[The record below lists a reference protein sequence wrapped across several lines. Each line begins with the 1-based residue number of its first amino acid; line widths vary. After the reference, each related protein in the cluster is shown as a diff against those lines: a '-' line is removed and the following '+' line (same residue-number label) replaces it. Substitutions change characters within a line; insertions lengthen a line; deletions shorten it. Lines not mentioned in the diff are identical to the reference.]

1 MNGREAA
8 TSVAP
13 IALEPTGPE
22 QPPEPPPRQAAREPR
37 RPAPDAPPRTPAARR
52 LPGAARRA
60 RLKEHEAALVGG
72 YRELA
77 RLAYLVL
84 PGGTDRH
91 HRVLAAHAV
100 VQQALRGRGQDG
112 PPVDPATG
120 PYEGRAQEAVRLQV
134 LRGALARPLRRR
146 LLPLPRLW
154 GLRLFT
160 AAGSP
165 EDLALDQELARAT
178 PHTRAGYALRVLEG
192 LPSDRVVALLDRA
205 GVPDPGGA
213 LAEAERIHAG
223 HRAAGRD
230 LDRSPEFD
238 PCAVR
243 AQPTDLLR
251 RRAKGRLLAAAAAAV
266 LAAAVGLAPAQGP
279 APSAQRAGSAADP
292 AGRALPPPRRAAD
305 DAWRQTARL
314 DFGVWPARGDL
325 TTDQAL
331 LGRAA
336 AAWSGPAPQVRRT
349 VEPGTPD
356 GPPGAAQL
364 LYAGRPDGAAVVVL
378 YGEGRLARY
387 TEGPQPEL
395 TLARADD
402 ADVTTAAALV
412 LTRTPEGARY
422 LLAPWVDAA
431 DTRDLRTPDAA
442 ARPVPHP
449 DGLTPPLALTAD
461 ASCARRPVLQLRSSP
476 VVAEQHAFLLADV
489 GGLLPAHLTWTPPPD
504 GTPAR
509 PPREATG
516 PEALAAWARTSCG
529 LAGAGP
535 ADAGPGTRALNTWAF
550 ATQQLPEGEGA
561 ATWVC
566 VRRDRWDGGGS
577 AATALLLP
585 DPRRTA
591 PAPLRTAG
599 APETRACSRFDQN
612 VLAATWW
619 RGRSGKSYLLM
630 AGSRRLV
637 SVSATGALTLPE
649 TRTPARALAVPGA
662 GQGEVRLTGLLDTG
676 ARIGTLQ

>member
-1 MNGREAA
+1 M
-8 TSVAP
+8 P
-13 IALEPTGPE
+13 
-22 QPPEPPPRQAAREPR
+22 QPPWAAARPPR
-37 RPAPDAPPRTPAARR
+37 RTPAGPPGGR

-60 RLKEHEAALVGG
+60 RFREYEAALVGG

-91 HRVLAAHAV
+91 HRILAAHTV
-100 VQQALRGRGQDG
+100 VQQALRSARRAG
-112 PPVDPATG
+112 PPTARPTVPPAAQSTAQSTARSTAQ
-120 PYEGRAQEAVRLQV
+120 PQGRAYEAVRLQV
-134 LRGALARPLRRR
+134 LRGALAGPARRR
-146 LLPLPRLW
+146 PLPLPRLW

-165 EDLALDQELARAT
+165 EDLALDQALTRAA

-192 LPSDRVVALLDRA
+192 LTTERATDLLARA
-205 GVPDPGGA
+205 GVPDPGRA
-213 LAEAERIHAG
+213 LAEAERIHAE

-230 LDRSPEFD
+230 LERSPEFD

-251 RRAKGRLLAAAAAAV
+251 RRSRGRLLAGAAALL
-266 LAAAVGLAPAQGP
+266 LAAGAGVPLALASSGAPVPAGASAGPVGRGTP
-279 APSAQRAGSAADP
+279 APSPVAT
-292 AGRALPPPRRAAD
+292 

-325 TTDQAL
+325 TADRAL
-331 LGRAA
+331 LERAVD
-336 AAWSGPAPQVRRT
+336 AWAGPAPQVRRT
-349 VEPGTPD
+349 LEPGTPA
-356 GPPGAAQL
+356 GPPGSTQL
-364 LYAGRPDGAAVVVL
+364 LYAGRPEGAAAVVVL

-387 TEGPQPEL
+387 TEGLEREL
-395 TLARADD
+395 VLARADD
-402 ADVTTAAALV
+402 ADVTTAAALA
-412 LTRTPEGARY
+412 LTRTPAGTRF
-422 LLAPWVDAA
+422 LLAPWVDEAA
-431 DTRDLRTPDAA
+431 TRDLRAPDAA

-449 DGLTPPLALTAD
+449 DGVTPAVTAPAAPAAD
-461 ASCARRPVLQLRSSP
+461 GSCTGRPVLQLRSAP

-489 GGLLPAHLTWTPPPD
+489 GGLLPAHLTYTPPPD

-529 LAGAGP
+529 LPGVGP

-550 ATQQLPEGEGA
+550 ATQPLPDGEGA

-585 DPRRTA
+585 DPRRAA
-591 PAPLRTAG
+591 PPPLRTAG

-619 RGRSGKSYLLM
+619 RGRSGRSYLLV

-649 TRTPARALAVPGA
+649 TRAPARTLAVPGA
-662 GQGEVRLTGLLDTG
+662 GSGEVRLSGLLDTG
-676 ARIGTLQ
+676 ARIGTLG

>member
-13 IALEPTGPE
+13 IALEPSGPE
-22 QPPEPPPRQAAREPR
+22 QPPRQVRQEPR
-37 RPAPDAPPRTPAARR
+37 HPSPAAPPRARARR

-91 HRVLAAHAV
+91 HRILAAHAV
-100 VQQALRGRGQDG
+100 VQRALRGA
-112 PPVDPATG
+112 PPDDPCADTSTG

-134 LRGALARPLRRR
+134 LRGALAHPLRRR

-192 LPSDRVVALLDRA
+192 LPSDRVTALLARA
-205 GVPDPGGA
+205 GVPDPGRA

-251 RRAKGRLLAAAAAAV
+251 RRAKGRMLAAAAAAV
-266 LAAAVGLAPAQGP
+266 LAAAVGLPLLPGQARPP
-279 APSAQRAGSAADP
+279 QRAASAADP
-292 AGRALPPPRRAAD
+292 AGRALPAPRRAAA

-336 AAWSGPAPQVRRT
+336 AAWAGPTPQVRRT
-349 VEPGTPD
+349 AEPGTPD

-364 LYAGRPDGAAVVVL
+364 LYAGRLDGAAVVVL

-387 TEGPQPEL
+387 TEGRQPEL
-395 TLARADD
+395 ALARADD
-402 ADVTTAAALV
+402 ADVTTAAALAV
-412 LTRTPEGARY
+412 TRTPDGARY

-431 DTRDLRTPDAA
+431 ETRDLRTPDAA

-449 DGLTPPLALTAD
+449 DGLTPVLAMTGD
-461 ASCARRPVLQLRSSP
+461 GSCTRRPVLQLRSSP

-504 GTPAR
+504 GTPAG

-529 LAGAGP
+529 LPGAGP

-566 VRRDRWDGGGS
+566 VRRDGWDGGGS
-577 AATALLLP
+577 AATAILLP

-591 PAPLRTAG
+591 AAPLRTAG

-619 RGRSGKSYLLM
+619 RGKSGRSYLLM

-637 SVSATGALTLPE
+637 SVSATGALTMPE
-649 TRTPARALAVPGA
+649 TKVPARALAVPGA

-676 ARIGTLQ
+676 ARIGTLR

>member
-8 TSVAP
+8 TPVAP
-13 IALEPTGPE
+13 IALEPSGPE
-22 QPPEPPPRQAAREPR
+22 QPPRKVRQEPR
-37 RPAPDAPPRTPAARR
+37 GPAAAAPPRTAARR

-91 HRVLAAHAV
+91 HRILAAHAV
-100 VQQALRGRGQDG
+100 VQQALRAAPPDG
-112 PPVDPATG
+112 PAADPSTG
-120 PYEGRAQEAVRLQV
+120 PYEGRAHETVRLQV

-178 PHTRAGYALRVLEG
+178 PHARAGYALRVLEG
-192 LPSDRVVALLDRA
+192 LPSDRVVALLDLA
-205 GVPDPGGA
+205 GVPDPGRA
-213 LAEAERIHAG
+213 LAEAEAIHAG

-266 LAAAVGLAPAQGP
+266 LAAAVGLSPAQGP
-279 APSAQRAGSAADP
+279 APAPQAAADQ
-292 AGRALPPPRRAAD
+292 AGRALPPPRRAAAD
-305 DAWRQTARL
+305 DWRRTARL

-325 TTDQAL
+325 TADRAL

-336 AAWSGPAPQVRRT
+336 AAWAGPSPQVRRT
-349 VEPGTPD
+349 TEPGTPD

-364 LYAGRPDGAAVVVL
+364 LYAGRPDGTAVVVL

-402 ADVTTAAALV
+402 ADVTTAAALA
-412 LTRTPEGARY
+412 LTRTAEGARY

-449 DGLTPPLALTAD
+449 DGLTPPLALTGD
-461 ASCARRPVLQLRSSP
+461 GSCARRPVLQLRSSP

-504 GTPAR
+504 GSPAR

-529 LAGAGP
+529 LPGAGP

-585 DPRRTA
+585 DPRRTS
-591 PAPLRTAG
+591 PAPLRTGG

-619 RGRSGKSYLLM
+619 RGKSGRSYLLM

-637 SVSATGALTLPE
+637 SMSATGALTMPE
-649 TRTPARALAVPGA
+649 TKAPARALAVPGA